1 MPIIRINELRE
12 ATSEEVDKKLSE
24 LQVELLK
31 LKAMVKAG
39 GGVDNPARIKMI
51 KKSIAKILTI
61 KNEKKQTMENRNE

>member
-39 GGVDNPARIKMI
+39 GGVDNPARIKTI
-51 KKSIAKILTI
+51 RKSIAKILTI
-61 KNEKKQTMENRNE
+61 KNERK